1 MNGKEKILGIAD
13 YLNGYRF
20 IDFKDEEWQ
29 IDSSNDNRYVI
40 GYDDCMLIIK
50 MNCQSCSRFMSSLVT
65 VVIDNKEFTD
75 LESVDK
81 DYLSINFKIE
91 FNEKTQSLFIK
102 KKEVG
107 EKTLSDI

>member
-1 MNGKEKILGIAD
+1 MNGKEKILGIAN

-29 IDSSNDNRYVI
+29 IDSSNNNRYVI
-40 GYDDCMLIIK
+40 DYNDDMLIIK
-50 MNCQSCSRFMSSLVT
+50 MNCQSCSRFMSSLVA
-65 VVIDNKEFTD
+65 VGIDNKEFMD

-81 DYLSINFKIE
+81 DYLSSNFKIE
-91 FNEKTQSLFIK
+91 FNEKTQNLFIK